1 MLWSPLYKSVMRLR
15 DLSYKEKWG
24 PNVGLQLVFPAP
36 SGVHTSS
43 PGAKAQLL
51 ALNWLPI
58 QQSHF
63 LRCVLLAG
71 PGFPSRDGNRAWA
84 GAPLP
89 VLTGSCWVLRE
100 LQERE
105 KALRLQKEQL
115 QRELEEKK
123 KKVRGAGLRAPLGSA
138 LSCGRVW
145 TPAAGAA

>member
-1 MLWSPLYKSVMRLR
+1 MFWSPLYKSVMRLR
-15 DLSYKEKWG
+15 ELSYKEKWG

-43 PGAKAQLL
+43 LRGKSA
-51 ALNWLPI
+51 ALGSKLVAHSAIPP
-58 QQSHF
+58 SKV
-63 LRCVLLAG
+63 CPAG
-71 PGFPSRDGNRAWA
+71 WAGFPSRDGNRAWA

-105 KALRLQKEQL
+105 KALRLQKERL

-138 LSCGRVW
+138 LSCGLV
-145 TPAAGAA
+145 